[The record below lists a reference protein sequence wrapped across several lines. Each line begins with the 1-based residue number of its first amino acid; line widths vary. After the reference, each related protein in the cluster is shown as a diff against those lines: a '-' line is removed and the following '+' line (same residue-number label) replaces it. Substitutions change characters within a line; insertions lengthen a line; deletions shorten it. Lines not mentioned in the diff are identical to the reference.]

1 MIGRKVKLDIFSHFE
16 YIFFFYRYLD
26 FFFTLYIIGSET
38 GIDGVVA
45 ATCEVRVI
53 SGQFLSDKKIGTYV
67 EVDMFGLPAD
77 TIRKEFRTK
86 VIPLNGLNPQ
96 YDEDPFIFRKVVLP
110 ELAVLR
116 CRPVSD
122 V

>member
-1 MIGRKVKLDIFSHFE
+1 M
-16 YIFFFYRYLD
+16 
-26 FFFTLYIIGSET
+26 TIGSET

-122 V
+122 VRQGYGYESLFVERIF